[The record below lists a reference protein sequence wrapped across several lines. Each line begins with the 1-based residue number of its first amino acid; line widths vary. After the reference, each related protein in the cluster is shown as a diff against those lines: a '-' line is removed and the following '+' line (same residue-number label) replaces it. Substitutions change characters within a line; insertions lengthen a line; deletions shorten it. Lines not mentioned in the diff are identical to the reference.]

1 MATVSFDSTFELQP
15 QYVEPFFTALEHS
28 AGTNREVKSPYVSE
42 ENRKRGEELLKQFYS
57 N

>member
-15 QYVEPFFTALEHS
+15 QYVEPFFTALEQS